1 MNKKKKKFDC
11 VEMKNKIQEK
21 IFSKIKDMNPDEE
34 LEYLS
39 KRMETGSLAA
49 FWRELVE
56 PQNRNVKKAANG

>member
-1 MNKKKKKFDC
+1 
-11 VEMKNKIQEK
+11 MKNKIQEK